1 MPALVGELEVVGRAR
16 PAEHHSVESL
26 VVGEGAENLEPEP
39 LAVEAQQ
46 RSKIV
51 GGPGDAKD
59 GNRGHA
65 HAMSLGRDGRNRIR
79 PWELAWVPGESS
91 PYGMSIIDRLAS
103 ARERLSSRG
112 WPLLPLRLLV
122 GFGFASHGLAKL
134 TRGVEAFAAIVAAM
148 HLPAPVATAW
158 ATALLELLGGI
169 GLMVGIAVV
178 PLSLAF
184 VGIMLTALFGVH
196 LRYGFSSIR
205 LQALTASGAEF
216 GPVG

>member
-1 MPALVGELEVVGRAR
+1 
-16 PAEHHSVESL
+16 
-26 VVGEGAENLEPEP
+26 
-39 LAVEAQQ
+39 
-46 RSKIV
+46 
-51 GGPGDAKD
+51 
-59 GNRGHA
+59 
-65 HAMSLGRDGRNRIR
+65 MSLGRDGRNRIR

-216 GPVG
+216 GPVGYELNLLYTAALLALALSSPSALSVGQWLDLRRNKTRTLPSLSSATGNDARARRRESCFPR